1 MGRTIMRL
9 KTGELITGL
18 DVGSTKVCV
27 VVGEVKDGMV
37 DIIGTGI
44 SNSRGIKK
52 GVVVNIEEA
61 VESIREAV
69 EGAEMSTGVTIKAV
83 YTGIS
88 GRHIKSDPSNGVIA
102 VKEKEIN
109 QKEVDR
115 VIDAARA
122 VAIPFDREV
131 LHVIPVGYTVNGENG
146 ISDPRGMGGVRLEVN
161 VQIITGAAT
170 SMHNLIR
177 SCQKAGLEVIDF
189 VFEPLA
195 SAGAI
200 ISGDEKEL
208 GVAVVDIGGGTT
220 DIALFKG
227 GSICHASVLTIGGN
241 NFTNDVAIGLRI
253 PASESEKMKLRHG
266 CSMISLVK
274 EDEEIEIGYGNGR
287 PCRKVPANYLIEII
301 QPRAE
306 ELFGL
311 IRDEIRFSGGEDGI
325 TISGVVLTGGA
336 SMMKGMDVMAENII
350 ELPVR
355 IGSPED
361 IEGPAEIG
369 RPEYAAGV
377 GLVLYGAE
385 GFLAEQRSG
394 MNGGFNGIVSKMRG
408 WVKESIRL

>member
-1 MGRTIMRL
+1 MRL
-9 KTGELITGL
+9 KAGELITGL

-37 DIIGTGI
+37 DIVGTGI
-44 SNSRGIKK
+44 SHSRGIKK

-61 VESIREAV
+61 VELIREAV
-69 EGAEMSTGVTIKAV
+69 EAAEMSTGVTIKAV

-88 GRHIKSDPSNGVIA
+88 GRHIKSAPSNGVIA

-220 DIALFKG
+220 DIAFFKG
-227 GSICHASVLTIGGN
+227 GSICHAAVLTVGGN
-241 NFTNDVAIGLRI
+241 NFTNDIAIGLRTT
-253 PASESEKMKLRHG
+253 AGESEKIKLRHG
-266 CSMISLVK
+266 CSMMSLVK

-287 PCRKVPANYLIEII
+287 PCRKVPVNYLIEII

-306 ELFGL
+306 ELFSL
-311 IRDEIRFSGGEDGI
+311 IRDEIRSGEVNGVPV
-325 TISGVVLTGGA
+325 SGVVLTGGA

-361 IEGPAEIG
+361 IEGPVEIG

-394 MNGGFNGIVSKMRG
+394 MNGGFNGMVSKMRG
-408 WVKESIRL
+408 WVMESIRL

>member
-1 MGRTIMRL
+1 
-9 KTGELITGL
+9 
-18 DVGSTKVCV
+18 
-27 VVGEVKDGMV
+27 
-37 DIIGTGI
+37 
-44 SNSRGIKK
+44 
-52 GVVVNIEEA
+52 
-61 VESIREAV
+61 
-69 EGAEMSTGVTIKAV
+69 
-83 YTGIS
+83 
-88 GRHIKSDPSNGVIA
+88 
-102 VKEKEIN
+102 
-109 QKEVDR
+109 
-115 VIDAARA
+115 
-122 VAIPFDREV
+122 
-131 LHVIPVGYTVNGENG
+131 VIPVGYTVNGENG
-146 ISDPRGMGGVRLEVN
+146 ISDSRGMGGVRLEVN

-227 GSICHASVLTIGGN
+227 GSICHAAVLTLGGN
-241 NFTNDVAIGLRI
+241 NFTNDIAIGLRTT
-253 PASESEKMKLRHG
+253 AGESEKIKLRHG
-266 CSMISLVK
+266 CSMMSLVK

-287 PCRKVPANYLIEII
+287 PCRKVPVNYLIEII

-306 ELFGL
+306 ELFSL
-311 IRDEIRFSGGEDGI
+311 IRDEIRSGEVNGV
-325 TISGVVLTGGA
+325 TVSGVVLTGGA

-361 IEGPAEIG
+361 IEGPVEIG
-369 RPEYAAGV
+369 RPEYASGV
-377 GLVLYGAE
+377 GLVLYGAG

-394 MNGGFNGIVSKMRG
+394 MNGGFNGMVSKMRG